1 MCALTTLIRT
11 CRWLRAA
18 DNLLEKAT
26 VKRIESR
33 TQGFEQRKEAYQLL
47 FRYVDYYSVL
57 QKHKD
62 SGLPRHAP
70 AKQEFQDNVRFALP
84 MAEDLK
90 AELRVEAEGRFAR
103 GIIQERERRKE
114 LAKRSAEPEPEP
126 EQEPEQDVKLAAS
139 VSLPKGVPAPA
150 IDTVRNLVGAPVGG
164 RAAVVTPAA
173 APVEP
178 APRSLYGT
186 LKADVRVPPMAVPS
200 VGAGISTHGTPSE
213 GTPPVHDAT
222 KLPAYGDLVQQQPMP
237 QNLHTQDPALGKS
250 GQIPA
255 ASSGLPEYSKVA
267 KVANGGASANLP
279 PGYSDVA
286 KAPAPAAST
295 APSAVGSAGS
305 DQLVQRPQ
313 RQPQP
318 QPQPHTHPTSGRQGA
333 PSCDCGV
340 ECTVRTWRKKDGRH
354 GQTYYACAKQICKF
368 QQFQG
373 DFQAESRAW
382 VPPPVRQVAGGP
394 APTPV
399 PVPAPA
405 PAPPPP
411 VQPNPIETAPV
422 RVQPQRVRTRR
433 PQQAQALVGLKNLG
447 NTCYMNA
454 CIQCLSHTFELS
466 SVFRRIEDSD
476 LNKTSVVGSR
486 GVLATE
492 FANLI
497 RRIWSSPPNSVEVPS
512 SLKKQIGKLNETF
525 AGFAQ
530 QDSQELLRFL
540 LDGLHEDLN
549 RVRQKP
555 KWYELEDIDGE
566 SDEQKAERYWQYNVE
581 RNSSPVGDL
590 FAGQLM
596 SELVCG
602 QCQRRSTCFDPC
614 WDVSVQLDARVS
626 ACRLEACLDAFVAPE
641 ILKGDDSI
649 YCARCKKLTTQR
661 KKLAFSRLPRVLV
674 VHLKRF
680 EQVCFSRVISLQV
693 AYTRLDLHAATAH
706 RCPHVLARLPCI
718 CCLLYLVKL
727 EVSCAS
733 PVVLQ
738 HRKLPTNVHF
748 PMEEQRLEMT
758 KYLVG
763 RSRETYSYRLRK
775 YLLAAG
781 T

>member
-1 MCALTTLIRT
+1 M
-11 CRWLRAA
+11 
-18 DNLLEKAT
+18 
-26 VKRIESR
+26 
-33 TQGFEQRKEAYQLL
+33 
-47 FRYVDYYSVL
+47 L

-62 SGLPRHAP
+62 SGSPKHAA
-70 AKQEFQDNVRFALP
+70 AKKEFQDNVRFALR

-90 AELRVEAEGRFAR
+90 AELRMEVEGRFAR
-103 GIIQERERRKE
+103 GIVQERERREE
-114 LAKRSAEPEPEP
+114 LAKRPAEPEPEP
-126 EQEPEQDVKLAAS
+126 EQNVELAPS
-139 VSLPKGVPAPA
+139 VSLPKDVPAPA
-150 IDTVRNLVGAPVGG
+150 IDTVRNLVGGPAGG
-164 RAAVVTPAA
+164 RAAAVAATA

-178 APRSLYGT
+178 APQSLYGT
-186 LKADVRVPPMAVPS
+186 LKADVLVPPMGVPS
-200 VGAGISTHGTPSE
+200 VGAGISTHGAPSE

-237 QNLHTQDPALGKS
+237 LNLPTQDPALGKS
-250 GQIPA
+250 GPTPA

-267 KVANGGASANLP
+267 KGANGRASADLP

-286 KAPAPAAST
+286 KAPAPAASP
-295 APSAVGSAGS
+295 APSAVGGPGP
-305 DQLVQRPQ
+305 DQPVQQPR
-313 RQPQP
+313 RQQ
-318 QPQPHTHPTSGRQGA
+318 QPHSHLTPGRQGA

-340 ECTVRTWRKKDGRH
+340 ECTVRTWRKKDARH
-354 GQTYYACAKQICKF
+354 GQTYYACAKQNCKF

-373 DFQAESRAW
+373 DFHAESRAW
-382 VPPPVRQVAGGP
+382 VPLPVRQAVAGP

-399 PVPAPA
+399 PA

-411 VQPNPIETAPV
+411 VQSNPVATAPV
-422 RVQPQRVRTRR
+422 RAQPQRVRARR
-433 PQQAQALVGLKNLG
+433 PQQVRALVGLKNLG

-497 RRIWSSPPNSVEVPS
+497 RRIWSSPPNSVEIPS

-602 QCQRRSTCFDPC
+602 RCQRRSTCFDPC

-641 ILKGDDSI
+641 VLKGDDSI

-661 KKLAFSRLPRVLV
+661 KTLAFSRLPRVLV

-680 EQVCFSRVISLQV
+680 EQVCICRVISLQL
-693 AYTRLDLHAATAH
+693 ASTRLYLHTATAR
-706 RCPHVLARLPCI
+706 RCPHVLARLLSV
-718 CCLLYLVKL
+718 CCMLCRVN
-727 EVSCAS
+727 
-733 PVVLQ
+733 
-738 HRKLPTNVHF
+738 T
-748 PMEEQRLEMT
+748 
-758 KYLVG
+758 
-763 RSRETYSYRLRK
+763 
-775 YLLAAG
+775 
-781 T
+781 

>member
-1 MCALTTLIRT
+1 MASTSHEPRGTSSAHYGMCAHTTLRVAF
-11 CRWLRAA
+11 RWLRAA

-62 SGLPRHAP
+62 SNSPKHAA
-70 AKQEFQDNVRFALP
+70 AKKDFNDNIRFALQ
-84 MAEDLK
+84 MAESQKD
-90 AELRVEAEGRFAR
+90 ELRIEAEGRFAR
-103 GIIQERERRKE
+103 GIVQERERRKE
-114 LAKRSAEPEPEP
+114 LARRPAEPEPEP
-126 EQEPEQDVKLAAS
+126 EQDLELAPT
-139 VSLPKGVPAPA
+139 VSLPKDKPAPA
-150 IDTVRNLVGAPVGG
+150 IDTVRSLVGEPAGAAVGG
-164 RAAVVTPAA
+164 AA
-173 APVEP
+173 AAAAAAATVS
-178 APRSLYGT
+178 APRSLYGKFT
-186 LKADVRVPPMAVPS
+186 GDSVQVPS
-200 VGAGISTHGTPSE
+200 ISMGVPSMGGGPKPSSHGAPAE
-213 GTPPVHDAT
+213 GTPPLTANEAT
-222 KLPAYGDLVQQQPMP
+222 TLPAYGDVVQPQPKSRMHDAAP
-237 QNLHTQDPALGKS
+237 DTSGPATS
-250 GQIPA
+250 SA
-255 ASSGLPEYSKVA
+255 SSSGLPAYSTVA
-267 KVANGGASANLP
+267 QGANRRASSSPP

-286 KAPAPAAST
+286 KALPAVGVPGPAPT
-295 APSAVGSAGS
+295 PE
-305 DQLVQRPQ
+305 
-313 RQPQP
+313 RQATP
-318 QPQPHTHPTSGRQGA
+318 A
-333 PSCDCGV
+333 CDCGV
-340 ECTVRTWRKKDGRH
+340 ECTVRTWKKKDARQ
-354 GQTYYACAKQICKF
+354 GQTYYVCTKQNCKF
-368 QQFQG
+368 QQFL
-373 DFQAESRAW
+373 DDVQAESRARA
-382 VPPPVRQVAGGP
+382 PPPVHRAVEAPRP
-394 APTPV
+394 APAPV
-399 PVPAPA
+399 PA

-411 VQPNPIETAPV
+411 VQPKPRPAASVE
-422 RVQPQRVRTRR
+422 PQHTRTRR
-433 PQQAQALVGLKNLG
+433 PRQAQALVGLKNLG

-497 RRIWSSPPNSVEVPS
+497 RRMWSSPPNSVQVPN

-566 SDEQKAERYWQYNVE
+566 SDEQKAERYWQYNIE

-614 WDVSVQLDARVS
+614 WDVSVQLDARAS
-626 ACRLEACLDAFVAPE
+626 ACRLETCLDAFVAPE

-649 YCARCKKLTTQR
+649 YCARCKKLTPQR

-680 EQVCFSRVISLQV
+680 EQVCLFF
-693 AYTRLDLHAATAH
+693 
-706 RCPHVLARLPCI
+706 
-718 CCLLYLVKL
+718 LV
-727 EVSCAS
+727 S
-733 PVVLQ
+733 PSA
-738 HRKLPTNVHF
+738 
-748 PMEEQRLEMT
+748 
-758 KYLVG
+758 G
-763 RSRETYSYRLRK
+763 ALR
-775 YLLAAG
+775 
-781 T
+781 